1 MGEVKMSGSEP
12 AVAPP
17 IEPGYFHRL
26 GLAARMEDAYVPWLQ
41 RVLGAVPI
49 DSGMR
54 QVQGIPFGHVGESAS
69 NESGAATS
77 EMLWLGALPI
87 CIFAADDEVGP
98 LGHFVARNGPGLH
111 SVAWTVNDIWKTES
125 LLRRAELRVTGV
137 DIAGRHFFIHP
148 ADTAGLLIEITD
160 TEFTHDP
167 RDDASFLPPRPTDSV
182 VQGADLAWMTVA
194 VADPAKSAEILTNLI
209 VSTVVEGLPR
219 AAGEEVI
226 DLRMHDV
233 VIRLAKRPA
242 DDVRRDQFDSFCLS
256 VPDLADSCRRLEA
269 DGISVASQEGELAW
283 TEQADTLGMKI
294 QWVQASALPKP

>member
-1 MGEVKMSGSEP
+1 MSDAEP
-12 AVAPP
+12 TLAPP

-26 GLAARMEDAYVPWLQ
+26 GLAARMEDAYVPWLK
-41 RVLGAVPI
+41 RVLGAVEL

-54 QVQGIPFGHVGESAS
+54 QVQGIPFGHTGPAS
-69 NESGAATS
+69 NESGAASS
-77 EMLWLGALPI
+77 EMLWLGTMPI

-125 LLRRAELRVTGV
+125 LLRRAELRITGV

-160 TEFTHDP
+160 TEFTFDP
-167 RDDASFLPPRPTDSV
+167 RDDEAHLAPRPADSV
-182 VQGADLAWMTVA
+182 VQGANLAWLTVA
-194 VADPAKSAEILTNLI
+194 VSDPSKSAEVLTNLL
-209 VSTVVEGLPR
+209 VSNEVVGLPR

-226 DLRMHDV
+226 DLQMHDV
-233 VIRLAKRPA
+233 VIRLAKRAA

-256 VPDLADSCRRLEA
+256 VPDLEDTCRRLEA
-269 DGISVASQEGELAW
+269 DGIAIARREGNLAW
-283 TEQADTLGMKI
+283 TKQEDTQGMKI
-294 QWVQASALPKP
+294 QWVQASELPR

>member
-1 MGEVKMSGSEP
+1 MSDVGP

-26 GLAARMEDAYVPWLQ
+26 GLAARMEDAYVPWLK
-41 RVLGAVPI
+41 RVLGAVHL

-54 QVQGIPFGHVGESAS
+54 QVQGIPFGHFGERAS
-69 NESGAATS
+69 SESGAASS
-77 EMLWLGALPI
+77 EMLWLGTLPI

-125 LLRRAELRVTGV
+125 LLRRSDLRITGV

-160 TEFTHDP
+160 TEFTRDP
-167 RDDASFLPPRPTDSV
+167 RDDAAYLPTRPSDSV
-182 VQGADLAWMTVA
+182 VQGAELAWLTLA
-194 VADPAKSAEILTNLI
+194 VADPAKSAEVLTDLI
-209 VSTVVEGLPR
+209 VSTVVEGLPHE
-219 AAGEEVI
+219 AGQEVI

-233 VIRLAKRPA
+233 VIRLAKRA
-242 DDVRRDQFDSFCLS
+242 SDDVRRDQFDSFCLS
-256 VPDLADSCRRLEA
+256 VPDLDDTCRRLEA
-269 DGISVASQEGELAW
+269 DGISIAQREGNLAW
-283 TEQADTLGMKI
+283 TSQVHTLGMKI
-294 QWVQASALPKP
+294 QWVQASAMA